1 MIEVLCGNKSIEK
14 ILLFLFVNG
23 KCYGSQ
29 LHQLLNTPLTPI
41 QKALLRL
48 ERGGVILSGYE
59 GKTRLYQFN
68 PAYPLLSELE
78 QLLKKAYTLLPPQEK
93 KHYCFI
99 EKENRFKNGNPE
111 KNEQVVQKFWRR
123 LSRVKQLSFHAK
135 TKSRDEGGWNG
146 RGKGEVAVL
155 KEGEDVLIFNEKG
168 SWLGKD
174 GKEIVFSNI
183 FRWTLDRK
191 AGLISLE
198 HLRQGIDHP
207 VFLFHLLPSGLHC
220 LSSIDS
226 HLCAGDTYLG
236 QILCA
241 QNSLR
246 LKWRVIGP
254 KKNEELHYYYS

>member
-1 MIEVLCGNKSIEK
+1 MLEVLCGNKSIQK

-23 KCYGSQ
+23 KCYGTQ

-41 QKALLRL
+41 QKGLLRL
-48 ERGGVILSGYE
+48 EKGGVILSGYE

-78 QLLKKAYTLLPPQEK
+78 SLLKKAYTLLPPQEK
-93 KHYCFI
+93 KQYCFI
-99 EKENRFKNGNPE
+99 EKENRFKNRDPE
-111 KNEQVVQKFWRR
+111 KNEQVVLKFWRK

-135 TKSRDEGGWNG
+135 TKSRDDGGWNG
-146 RGKGEVAVL
+146 RGKGDVVIS
-155 KEGEDVLIFNEKG
+155 KESDHILIFHEKG
-168 SWLGKD
+168 SWLNQDNQPIG
-174 GKEIVFSNI
+174 FSNV
-183 FRWTLDRK
+183 FRWTLDRQ

-198 HLRQGIDHP
+198 HLRQGINNP
-207 VFLFHLLPSGLHC
+207 VFLFHLLPSGLNS

-236 QILCA
+236 QIVCA